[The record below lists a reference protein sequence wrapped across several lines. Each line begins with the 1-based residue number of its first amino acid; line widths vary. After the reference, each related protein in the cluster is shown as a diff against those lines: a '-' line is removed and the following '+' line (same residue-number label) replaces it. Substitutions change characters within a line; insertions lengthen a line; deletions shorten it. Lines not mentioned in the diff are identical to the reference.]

1 MTTSPEGRNTDLFF
15 AVADVLDSY
24 PHLYEQKAWGFF
36 DGRSIRK
43 WFAHFEVND
52 VRLLNAS
59 DCGTKACLAGWTA
72 ILSGWHPTVFNVD
85 DDTFLSW
92 SRVAPLPLV
101 ASESA
106 LARPVWKVAGELL
119 GITYQEAGELFKAR
133 PTGCLDHHRWTGDD
147 LRAIGKGRSVL
158 PPVGTTEQTATP
170 TATGVEQ
177 PEAA

>member
-24 PHLYEQKAWGFF
+24 PHLYEQKAWGFL
-36 DGRSIRK
+36 DGQSIRK
-43 WFAHFEVND
+43 WFAHFKVND

-72 ILSGWHPTVFNVD
+72 ILSGWHPTVFNVGG
-85 DDTFLSW
+85 DTFLNW

-101 ASESA
+101 AFESA
-106 LARPVWKVAGELL
+106 LARPVRKVAGELL
-119 GITYQEAGELFKAR
+119 GITDRETLELFCAR
-133 PTGCLDHHRWTGDD
+133 PKGCSGHHRWTGDD

-170 TATGVEQ
+170 TATGVE
-177 PEAA
+177 PLEAA